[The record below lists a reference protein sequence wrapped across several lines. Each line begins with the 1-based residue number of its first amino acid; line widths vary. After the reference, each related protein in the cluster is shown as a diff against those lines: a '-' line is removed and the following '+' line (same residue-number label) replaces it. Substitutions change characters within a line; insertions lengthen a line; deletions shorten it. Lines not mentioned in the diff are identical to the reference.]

1 MSIVIINTGCANLF
15 SVKIAIQRLGY
26 QVLISDNRKDILT
39 AKKIFLPGVGS
50 STSVMMMLRKKNL
63 IETICQLKQPVL
75 GICLGMQLFS
85 NISLENNRCKMLN
98 IIPDLTVR
106 LHSQK
111 YSLPHIGWNNVYFHK
126 YNILFD
132 GIDSGTRFYFLHSY
146 CIYPTKYTIALT
158 KHGSFFSA
166 AIKKNNFFGV
176 QFHPEKS
183 GINGLQLLKNFL
195 EI

>member
-1 MSIVIINTGCANLF
+1 M
-15 SVKIAIQRLGY
+15 K
-26 QVLISDNRKDILT
+26 
-39 AKKIFLPGVGS
+39 
-50 STSVMMMLRKKNL
+50 MLHKKNL
-63 IETICQLKQPVL
+63 INLICQLQQPVL

-85 NISLENNRCKMLN
+85 NLSLENNSCQMLN

-106 LHSQK
+106 LNSKKH
-111 YSLPHIGWNNVYFHK
+111 SLPHIGWNNVFFHT

-146 CIYPTKYTIALT
+146 CIYPTTCTVALT
-158 KHGSFFSA
+158 KHGSLFSA
-166 AIKKNNFFGV
+166 AIQKNNFFGV